1 MDRSIYTALNSMSIL
16 RDNQSVTS
24 QNLANVSVP
33 GFQKDVQINF
43 SSVYLDR
50 DKGID
55 PRVMALQ
62 EPGGFDSTPGP
73 ISQTGSPMDVAID
86 GNGFF
91 IVQPSS
97 GGKIAMSRRGDFGVS
112 ADGILTDGTGTKP
125 LSTDLE
131 PIVVPPYRTITISGN
146 GIIEIEPLNGPVGQ
160 KLRVAQ
166 LATTAGSEV
175 PLTKTIDGFV
185 RPFDGTIPEPD
196 NRALLLNGFLE
207 GSNVKSVDE
216 LVAGID
222 QSRAYEVNVKFLTTA
237 KEIDEATASLMRM
250 PS

>member
-62 EPGGFDSTPGP
+62 EPGGFDNTPGP
-73 ISQTGSPMDVAID
+73 MSQTSSPMDVAID

-112 ADGILTDGTGTKP
+112 ANGILTDGTGTQP

-160 KLRVAQ
+160 KVKVAQ

-185 RPFDGTIPEPD
+185 RPVDGSIPEPD
-196 NRALLLNGFLE
+196 NRAILLNGFLE

>member
-62 EPGGFDSTPGP
+62 EPGGFDNTPGP
-73 ISQTGSPMDVAID
+73 MSQTGSPMDIAID

-160 KLRVAQ
+160 KVRVAQ

-185 RPFDGTIPEPD
+185 RPVDGTVPEPD
-196 NRALLLNGFLE
+196 NRSLLLNGFLE

-250 PS
+250 PG

>member
-62 EPGGFDSTPGP
+62 EPGGFDNTPGP
-73 ISQTGSPMDVAID
+73 MSQTKSPMDVAID

-160 KLRVAQ
+160 KVRVAQ

-185 RPFDGTIPEPD
+185 RPVDGTVPEPD

>member
-62 EPGGFDSTPGP
+62 EPGGFDNTPGP
-73 ISQTGSPMDVAID
+73 MSQTGSPMDLAID

-160 KLRVAQ
+160 KVRVAQ

-185 RPFDGTIPEPD
+185 RPFDGTVPEPD

-250 PS
+250 PG

>member
-50 DKGID
+50 NKGID

-73 ISQTGSPMDVAID
+73 MSQTGSPMDVAID

-112 ADGILTDGTGTKP
+112 ANGILTDGTGTKP

-160 KLRVAQ
+160 RVRVAQ

-185 RPFDGTIPEPD
+185 RPVDGTVPEPD
-196 NRALLLNGFLE
+196 NRALLMNGFLE

-250 PS
+250 PG

>member
-62 EPGGFDSTPGP
+62 EPGGFDNTPGP
-73 ISQTGSPMDVAID
+73 MSQTGSPMDVAID

-160 KLRVAQ
+160 KVRVAQ

-185 RPFDGTIPEPD
+185 RPVDGTVPEPD

-250 PS
+250 PG

>member
-50 DKGID
+50 DNGID

-62 EPGGFDSTPGP
+62 EPGGFDNTPGP

-160 KLRVAQ
+160 KVRVAQ

-250 PS
+250 PG

>member
-62 EPGGFDSTPGP
+62 EPGGFDNTPGP
-73 ISQTGSPMDVAID
+73 MSQTGSPMDVAID

-112 ADGILTDGTGTKP
+112 ANGILTDGTGTKP

-160 KLRVAQ
+160 KVRVAQ

-250 PS
+250 PG

>member
-62 EPGGFDSTPGP
+62 EPGGFDNTPGP
-73 ISQTGSPMDVAID
+73 MSQTGSPMDIAID

-112 ADGILTDGTGTKP
+112 ANGILTDGTGTKP

-160 KLRVAQ
+160 KVRVAQ

-185 RPFDGTIPEPD
+185 RPVDGTIPEPD

-250 PS
+250 PG

>member
-62 EPGGFDSTPGP
+62 EPGGFDNTPGP
-73 ISQTGSPMDVAID
+73 MSQTGSPMDIAID

-160 KLRVAQ
+160 KVRVAQ

-185 RPFDGTIPEPD
+185 RPFDGTVPEPD

-222 QSRAYEVNVKFLTTA
+222 QSRAYEINVKFVTTA

>member
-62 EPGGFDSTPGP
+62 EPGGFDNTPGP
-73 ISQTGSPMDVAID
+73 MSQTGSPMDVAID

-160 KLRVAQ
+160 KVKVAQ

-250 PS
+250 PG

>member
-62 EPGGFDSTPGP
+62 EPGGFDNTPGP
-73 ISQTGSPMDVAID
+73 MSQTKSPMDLAID

-160 KLRVAQ
+160 KVRVAQ

-250 PS
+250 PG

>member
-62 EPGGFDSTPGP
+62 EPGGFDNTPGP
-73 ISQTGSPMDVAID
+73 MSQTGSPMDVAID

-131 PIVVPPYRTITISGN
+131 PIVVPPYRKISISGN

-160 KLRVAQ
+160 KVRVAQ

-185 RPFDGTIPEPD
+185 RPFDGTVPEPD

-250 PS
+250 PG

>member
-62 EPGGFDSTPGP
+62 EPGGFDNTPGP
-73 ISQTGSPMDVAID
+73 MSQTGSPMDVAID

-160 KLRVAQ
+160 KVRVAQ

-185 RPFDGTIPEPD
+185 RPVDGTIPEPD

-250 PS
+250 PG